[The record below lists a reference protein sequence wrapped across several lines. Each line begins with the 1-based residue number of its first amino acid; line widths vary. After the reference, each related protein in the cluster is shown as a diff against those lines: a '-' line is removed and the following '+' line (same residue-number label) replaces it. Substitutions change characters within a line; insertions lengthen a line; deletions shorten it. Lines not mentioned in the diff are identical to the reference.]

1 MKHLSQIFVL
11 LALAF
16 FVSSCDA
23 MLLMSYSIE
32 NKSKSDVRL
41 FVPNAI
47 GSSKGYFDPLSEA
60 KDTVMLLKNDEA
72 IVISY
77 ALKID
82 FPWARKNI
90 YKNQPGI
97 CGIKKKTSVD
107 SLFEY
112 GCSKKEWK
120 YKHGNSVLII
130 KK

>member
-1 MKHLSQIFVL
+1 MKHLTTLFIL
-11 LALAF
+11 LALAI
-16 FVSSCDA
+16 FVTSCDA

-32 NKSKSDVRL
+32 NKSKNEVRL

-47 GSSKGYFDPLSEA
+47 GSSKGYFGHLSEA
-60 KDTVMLLKNDEA
+60 KDTIVLLKKDESM
-72 IVISY
+72 VISY
-77 ALKID
+77 AMKID
-82 FPWARKNI
+82 FPWARKTI
-90 YKNQPGI
+90 YKDQPGI
-97 CGIKKKTSVD
+97 CGIKKSTSAD